1 MQTDLGSKC
10 SINLS
15 TSAICSTI
23 GVSNGCYSISFSLC
37 NCACSM
43 ALSGKFSHFPSAIA
57 LLPLSSLRR
66 ILFIFPYN
74 LSCSMTLSGSPRLF
88 PLVPLPSSFT
98 PPQTSLHNPSTM
110 SRERGKYMRGSL
122 YYMALSI
129 CGILTLSQ
137 LILIIVKNNR

>member
-15 TSAICSTI
+15 TFAICSTNRVI
-23 GVSNGCYSISFSLC
+23 NSCDSISFSLC

-43 ALSGKFSHFPSAIA
+43 ALSGEFSHFPYAIV
-57 LLPLSSLRR
+57 LLPLISLRQ

-74 LSCSMTLSGSPRLF
+74 FSCSMTLSGSPRLF
-88 PLVPLPSSFT
+88 PLVPLLSSFT
-98 PPQTSLHNPSTM
+98 PSQNSLHNPSTM
-110 SRERGKYMRGSL
+110 SRERGKYMRGLL

-137 LILIIVKNNR
+137 LILIILRNNR